1 MYPTQI
7 IISSFYQ
14 IADDDD
20 EDAPLTIDESIVDD
34 EQSHEQLRFPN
45 QLSLQQTALSLLGL
59 ASNGNR

>member
-1 MYPTQI
+1 MYQTQI
-7 IISSFYQ
+7 MISSFYQ

-45 QLSLQQTALSLLGL
+45 QLNLQQTALSLLGL